1 MALEFICSKRIFG
14 RRKIALPRAHSNGK
28 MLKYEID
35 REIDIEIDREKREI
49 AFFYADRDGED
60 IFALNTWNVPNG
72 ARKMKF
78 SVYKRYGQNI
88 LNAPVF
94 YDNKGEILK
103 IGNR

>member
-14 RRKIALPRAHSNGK
+14 RRKIALPREYSNGK

-35 REIDIEIDREKREI
+35 REKREI
-49 AFFYADRDGED
+49 GFFYADNNGDNG
-60 IFALNTWNVPNG
+60 FSLNTWTAPKG

-78 SVYKRYGQNI
+78 SIYRRYGQNI
-88 LNAPVF
+88 LNAPIF
-94 YDNKGEILK
+94 YDDKEEILK